1 MSDLDP
7 KAEPHYLV
15 AEFISP
21 PKVYA
26 FSFIVGNII
35 PKSVKCIHSATKIT
49 CTPNP
54 NDDLIL
60 GPVSARL
67 MRCRAQALALSG

>member
-15 AEFISP
+15 AEFISL

-26 FSFIVGNII
+26 FSFII